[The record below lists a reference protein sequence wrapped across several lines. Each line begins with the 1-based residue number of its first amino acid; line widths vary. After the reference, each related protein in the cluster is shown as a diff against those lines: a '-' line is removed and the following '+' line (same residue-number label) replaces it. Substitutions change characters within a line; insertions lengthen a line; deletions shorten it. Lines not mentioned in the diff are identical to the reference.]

1 VPPGQPLSAPG
12 GGPVPPDDGRPFYPT
27 YSGPPPTAPHDP
39 GMTPQP
45 PSPYGEQ
52 YPGAY
57 PNAYPSPYGYPYPTG
72 YPGPPPG
79 ERRPGTLT
87 AAAVLG
93 YIAAG
98 LLVLAALIVFTGAS
112 IVSDV
117 DNASDSVSLDGYTA
131 ELTFDGFLNLIAA
144 GLLIAGGV
152 VMTGRRARGR
162 TLYSVGAAVVL
173 VEAVYW
179 VGRWGSLIADVG
191 GLAFYAVLFAGLSI
205 IGLTLAWTQA
215 GTRWFGVALPA
226 GRRPY
231 GH

>member
-1 VPPGQPLSAPG
+1 MAPQPPSPYAG
-12 GGPVPPDDGRPFYPT
+12 
-27 YSGPPPTAPHDP
+27 
-39 GMTPQP
+39 P

-72 YPGPPPG
+72 YGYPAPLPG

-98 LLVLAALIVFTGAS
+98 LLVIAALIVFTGAS

-117 DNASDSVSLDGYTA
+117 DNATDGVSLDGYTA

-162 TLYSVGAAVVL
+162 TLYSVGAAIVL
-173 VEAVYW
+173 VDAVYW
-179 VGRWGSLIADVG
+179 VGRWGSVIADAG
-191 GLAFYAVLFAGLSI
+191 GLAFYAVLFAALSI
-205 IGLTLAWTQA
+205 IGLALAWTQA
-215 GTRWFGVALPA
+215 GTRWLAAALPP
-226 GRRPY
+226 GGRPY
-231 GH
+231 GP